1 MSTVALPAITPA
13 QRSAA
18 RIAGAWYLFAMAA
31 GMFAELFTRSG
42 PKTAAS
48 IAANI
53 GLYRLGTVTHL
64 VVFAGDVILAV
75 SLYLIL
81 RPVNRN
87 VARLAI
93 AWRLIACAVLA
104 ANMLFDFAILQVVS
118 GAYLKAFDPKQL
130 ESLVRLFYNI
140 EGAGFQIGFVFLGL
154 GSAIYSVVWW
164 QSRYVPRGLA
174 GLGIFAS
181 SVMVLVT
188 LAILLVPALGVI
200 GLSYMAPMFFY
211 EVGLGLWLLIKGLRE
226 PQWTA

>member
-1 MSTVALPAITPA
+1 MSTAALPAITPA
-13 QRSAA
+13 QRTAA
-18 RIAGAWYLFAMAA
+18 KIAGAWYLFAMAA
-31 GMFAELFTRSG
+31 GMFAEFFTRSG
-42 PKTAAS
+42 PKTAAN

-53 GLYRLGTVTHL
+53 ELYRLGTISHL

-87 VARLAI
+87 VARLAV

-104 ANMLFDFAILQVVS
+104 ANMLNDFAILHVVS
-118 GAYLKAFDPKQL
+118 GAEYLKAFDAKQL
-130 ESLVRLFYNI
+130 EALVRLFYSI

-154 GSAIYSVVWW
+154 GSAIYSYVWL
-164 QSRYVPRGLA
+164 QSRYIPRGLA
-174 GLGIFAS
+174 ALGIFAS

-188 LAILLVPALGVI
+188 LAILSFPALRVL

-211 EVGLGLWLLIKGLRE
+211 EVGLGLWLLIKGLR
-226 PQWTA
+226 